1 LASSHERVTVKPLW
15 LTTAPLVF
23 LLFWSSGFTFAKL
36 GLLYSEPM
44 TFLALRFALVLVVL
58 APLALMLR
66 PRLPRRAADWVHLAV
81 VGFLVQAVYFGL
93 SYLSFASGVSA
104 GAVALIVS
112 LQPILVAIAAPAL
125 AGERVSALR
134 WLGLLLGLAGAAI
147 VIFARSTI
155 EAASIFGL
163 ACAFLA
169 MFGMTGASLYEKRFG
184 LNHNPVIAN
193 LVQFAVGLAVI
204 LPLAF
209 LTESMVVVWTGEL
222 IVSLA
227 VLVIGNSLIAVS
239 LLLAMIRAG
248 EVSRV
253 SALMFLVPPL
263 AALLAWAALGE
274 RMPPL
279 AWLGLAVAAAG
290 VVLATRKMKQPAAPE
305 ANL

>member
-1 LASSHERVTVKPLW
+1 MTCSDQTVTAKPLW
-15 LTTAPLVF
+15 LTTAPFVF

-36 GLLYSEPM
+36 GLQYSEAM

-58 APLALMLR
+58 APLAVVLR
-66 PRLPRRAADWVHLAV
+66 PRLPRRAADWGHLAV
-81 VGFLVQAVYFGL
+81 VGFLMQAVYFGL

-112 LQPILVAIAAPAL
+112 LQPILVAIAAPVL

-147 VIFARSTI
+147 VIAARSSV
-155 EAASIFGL
+155 EAASVFGL
-163 ACAFLA
+163 VCAFLA
-169 MFGMTGASLYEKRFG
+169 TFGITAASLYEKRFG
-184 LNHNPVIAN
+184 VGHNPVLAN

-204 LPLAF
+204 LPLAY
-209 LTESMVVVWTGEL
+209 LTESMAVVWSGDL
-222 IVSLA
+222 VVSLGF
-227 VLVIGNSLIAVS
+227 LVVANSLIAVS

-253 SALMFLVPPL
+253 SALHFLVPPL
-263 AALLAWAALGE
+263 AALLAGAVLGE

-290 VVLATRKMKQPAAPE
+290 VVLATRKMKEAAAPK
-305 ANL
+305 ADL

>member
-1 LASSHERVTVKPLW
+1 MAASDEKIAAKPLW
-15 LTTAPLVF
+15 LTTAPVVF

-44 TFLALRFALVLVVL
+44 TFLALRFGLVLVVL
-58 APLALMLR
+58 VPLALLLR
-66 PRLPRRAADWVHLAV
+66 PGVPRRAADWGHLAV

-93 SYLSFASGVSA
+93 SYLSFAAGVSA

-134 WLGLLLGLAGAAI
+134 WLGLVLGLTGAAI
-147 VIFARSTI
+147 VIVARSTI
-155 EAASIFGL
+155 EAASAFGL
-163 ACAFLA
+163 VCAFVA
-169 MFGMTGASLYEKRFG
+169 MLGMTAAALYEKRFG
-184 LNHNPVIAN
+184 LNHHPVTAN

-204 LPLAF
+204 LPLAYVM
-209 LTESMVVVWTGEL
+209 ESMVVVWSGEL
-222 IVSLA
+222 IVSLG
-227 VLVIGNSLIAVS
+227 VLVIANSLIAVS

-253 SALMFLVPPL
+253 SALMYLVPPL
-263 AALLAWAALGE
+263 AALLAWPMLGE
-274 RMPPL
+274 AMPPL

-290 VVLATRKMKQPAAPE
+290 VVLATRRIKEPAAPE
-305 ANL
+305 TNL

>member
-1 LASSHERVTVKPLW
+1 MATSDQTVTAKPLW
-15 LTTAPLVF
+15 LTTAPFVF

-58 APLALMLR
+58 APLVLILR
-66 PRLPRRAADWVHLAV
+66 PRLPRRAADWGHLAV
-81 VGFLVQAVYFGL
+81 VGFLVQPIYFGL

-125 AGERVSALR
+125 AGERVNALR
-134 WLGLLLGLAGAAI
+134 WVGLLLGLAGAAI
-147 VIFARSTI
+147 VIVARSTI
-155 EAASIFGL
+155 EAASVFGL
-163 ACAFLA
+163 VCAFVA
-169 MFGMTGASLYEKRFG
+169 TFGMTGASLYEKRFG
-184 LNHNPVIAN
+184 LNHHPVIAN
-193 LVQFAVGLAVI
+193 LVQFTVGLAVI
-204 LPLAF
+204 LPLAY
-209 LTESMVVVWTGEL
+209 LSESMVVVWNVEL
-222 IVSLA
+222 MVSLGF
-227 VLVIGNSLIAVS
+227 LVIANSLIAVS

-253 SALMFLVPPL
+253 SALLFLVPPL
-263 AALLAWAALGE
+263 AALLAWAVLGE
-274 RMPPL
+274 QMPPL

-290 VVLATRKMKQPAAPE
+290 VVLATRKMKEPAAPE